1 MKVVKKMTNLE
12 YLRMKIPDKSAE
24 LFTDQELT
32 EIIADNSII
41 NLALAEPLDIE
52 KKIWKIR
59 FKRVDENYQERVFVN
74 GVEIQQFS
82 FDKETGTLTFSTPV
96 GGTVVVQAKIIYW
109 NDVLADCYEI
119 IMGDYKKLSSF
130 NLANASQSMDDIKAH
145 LRMLVRH
152 YRGVKGAEL

>member
-1 MKVVKKMTNLE
+1 M
-12 YLRMKIPDKSAE
+12 
-24 LFTDQELT
+24 
-32 EIIADNSII
+32 
-41 NLALAEPLDIE
+41 
-52 KKIWKIR
+52 
-59 FKRVDENYQERVFVN
+59 DENYQERVFVN